1 MKLESSYLILYKW
14 INAINVK
21 SNNAKLLGKKTDNPY
36 DLGERKETKGINPK
50 GKEMNK
56 FDYI

>member
-21 SNNAKLLGKKTDNPY
+21 SKNAKLLGKKQTILMT
-36 DLGERKETKGINPK
+36 LGK
-50 GKEMNK
+50 GKK
-56 FDYI
+56 QKA